1 MQFILIGLGLV
12 ILVLVLVLRM
22 VLFTSLIISSQCH
35 THAQWSLRPW
45 LQLWYDFDATPFFPV
60 HGSLSALRRR
70 ADGNVAAISHG
81 QHVPTPLHSMRFN
94 SVRFYFSSTS
104 SESRFAVERH
114 FGTRVVL
121 KYTVIQKYL
130 PFSLVTFS
138 INQSISLI
146 ATVRPE
152 SRIANDKWYAVE
164 IDIKKQTMCCA
175 YMYIGAGRDV

>member
-1 MQFILIGLGLV
+1 LERKTTEPSRMQFILIGLGLV

-138 INQSISLI
+138 INQSINQFNSNR
-146 ATVRPE
+146 AAGEPD
-152 SRIANDKWYAVE
+152 SKW
-164 IDIKKQTMCCA
+164 
-175 YMYIGAGRDV
+175 